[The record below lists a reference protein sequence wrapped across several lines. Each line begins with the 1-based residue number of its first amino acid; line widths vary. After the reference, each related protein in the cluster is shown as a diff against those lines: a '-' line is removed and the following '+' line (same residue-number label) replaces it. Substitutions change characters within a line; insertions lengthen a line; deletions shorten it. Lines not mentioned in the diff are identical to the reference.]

1 MKTFTRRRSSKQ
13 LSSTEPNPENL
24 QQPSQP
30 ASRKPKGSSQQLH
43 AAVERDPYSFE
54 EIEDDTV
61 AARPEQPGPP
71 KVTTTKGEARP
82 QVCGLGS
89 STTRQP
95 ETPAVATDMLALLA
109 GQTWQQEAWQ
119 HRQPCNLNSY

>member
-1 MKTFTRRRSSKQ
+1 MKTFTRRSSKQ
-13 LSSTEPNPENL
+13 LSSAEPSPEKS

-30 ASRKPKGSSQQLH
+30 ASRKPKGSSQLH
-43 AAVERDPYSFE
+43 TAVERDPYSFE

-82 QVCGLGS
+82 QVCVAWGAAPPIQTG
-89 STTRQP
+89 
-95 ETPAVATDMLALLA
+95 TPAITDMLALRA
-109 GQTWQQEAWQ
+109 GQTWQQEVWR